1 MSPKVVRI
9 VAIVVCLGIGIP
21 GMIIAT
27 LDDNNTGAAVTFGII
42 AAIAALVLL
51 AVTAT
56 TTPRLAPTQLT
67 VGGTGSPG
75 GGVDEAEAEALEAR
89 VQALVDAGADED
101 QVRDVVR
108 AAVRLGRGA

>member
-1 MSPKVVRI
+1 M
-9 VAIVVCLGIGIP
+9 VVCLGIGIP

-27 LDDNNTGAAVTFGII
+27 LDDNNIGAAVTFGII

-56 TTPRLAPTQLT
+56 TTPRLAPTQMT
-67 VGGTGSPG
+67 TGPAGGST
-75 GGVDEAEAEALEAR
+75 VDEAEAEALEAR

-101 QVRDVVR
+101 QVRDIVR
-108 AAVRLGRGA
+108 AAVRLGRGR